1 MIAVPFFSF
10 SLSPLSFLTV
20 VLSSSPS
27 SSCLS
32 SKTTDPPPSPRQFSF
47 HLPSLGASSF
57 SLFLHFF
64 YFFSLSFPSI
74 RDCTFSARFNLDD
87 PHSAI
92 LSTLPSSLLFTFTTL
107 HESNTREEA
116 RNRALSHEHG
126 SIEWPIVIGG
136 HDPPFLTFL
145 DRWWKYYVQSFRN
158 TVEQ

>member
-1 MIAVPFFSF
+1 MPFFSF
-10 SLSPLSFLTV
+10 SLSSLTPHHRPLLFTIVFLFKFKNNRFPSLSPPVFISFALSWGVLFLSF
-20 VLSSSPS
+20 
-27 SSCLS
+27 
-32 SKTTDPPPSPRQFSF
+32 
-47 HLPSLGASSF
+47 SSF
-57 SLFLHFF
+57 FF
-64 YFFSLSFPSI
+64 IFSLSFPSI

-107 HESNTREEA
+107 HESSTREEA

>member
-1 MIAVPFFSF
+1 MPFFSF
-10 SLSPLSFLTV
+10 SLSSLTPHRRPLLFTIVFLFKFKNNRFPSLSPPVFISFALSWGVLFLSF
-20 VLSSSPS
+20 
-27 SSCLS
+27 
-32 SKTTDPPPSPRQFSF
+32 
-47 HLPSLGASSF
+47 SSF
-57 SLFLHFF
+57 FF
-64 YFFSLSFPSI
+64 IFSLSFPSI

-136 HDPPFLTFL
+136 HDHPFLTFL